1 KKLRERGYEDMTL
14 KEIIN
19 KIKKLKQKYESEK
32 DKAKKSGNGRK
43 KPWKYFQQLD
53 RFLSQRHNV
62 VPAALLD
69 SMAEADH
76 EKDNESDMQKDHVDD
91 ENHDIIE

>member
-1 KKLRERGYEDMTL
+1 MTL

-19 KIKKLKQKYESEK
+19 KIKKLKQKYKSEK
-32 DKAKKSGNGRK
+32 DKAKKSENGRK

-62 VPAALLD
+62 VN
-69 SMAEADH
+69 SC
-76 EKDNESDMQKDHVDD
+76 SGFT
-91 ENHDIIE
+91 